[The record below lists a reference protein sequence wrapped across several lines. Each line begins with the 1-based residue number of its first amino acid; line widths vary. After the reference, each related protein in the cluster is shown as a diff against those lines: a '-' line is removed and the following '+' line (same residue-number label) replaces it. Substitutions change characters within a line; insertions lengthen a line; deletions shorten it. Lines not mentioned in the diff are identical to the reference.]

1 MPSFQRP
8 SLANHS
14 AQGGL
19 VFLWKNRN
27 LYLGPAL
34 TTSIHVPY
42 CVKVCVAI
50 NGSFKLQTA
59 AGKSA
64 SYRAAIIPSGI
75 AHQLEGRGAAVATLR
90 LNPDTPEARRLI
102 SSYSNNQIAS
112 LSWDAVSSVHA
123 RLRLYLDR
131 GCSPDEADALFTE
144 LIGQLT
150 SPGSRY
156 LSFDSRIAHLLEY
169 LESDSLNHMTA
180 REAAALTNLSRDRF
194 MHLFREQ
201 VGLSFRRYQ
210 LGLRLRAALQEMT
223 DGQSLTDL
231 AHKVGFADA
240 AHLTRTARLMLGH
253 APSALFAHQ
262 WWIEK

>member
-1 MPSFQRP
+1 MTFRRQ

-14 AQGGL
+14 AQRGS
-19 VFLWKNRN
+19 VFLWKSRN

-34 TTSIHVPY
+34 NTSIHVPY

-50 NGSFKLQTA
+50 QGSFRLCSV

-64 SYRAAIIPSGI
+64 SYRAAIIPSGM
-75 AHQLEGRGAAVATLR
+75 AHQLDGQGSAVATLR
-90 LNPDTPEARRLI
+90 LNPDTLEARRLI
-102 SSYSNNQIAS
+102 SSYSNNQIVS
-112 LSWDAVSSVHA
+112 LSWDAVSSVHP
-123 RLRLYLDR
+123 RLRLYLDQ
-131 GCSPDEADALFTE
+131 GCSPDEADGLFSE
-144 LIGQLT
+144 LISHLT

-156 LSFDSRIAHLLEY
+156 LSFDSRIAVLLEY
-169 LESDSLNHMTA
+169 FQSVSLNHMTA
-180 REAAALTNLSRDRF
+180 REAAALTNLSPDRF

-210 LGLRLRAALQEMT
+210 LGLRLRAALQEMR
-223 DGQSLTDL
+223 DEKSLTDL

-253 APSALFAHQ
+253 APSSLFAHQ